1 METKIHF
8 TVKALCTAFIFY
20 QLWIFIFSRQMYD
33 AWEKVC
39 RMMRIA
45 RIKLWKCRKEYRI
58 YREKKAEKAR
68 KKARRKKKVTE
79 TKVAQESHGTVARSS
94 PADDNDVI
102 GKTKIVYLEDPE
114 VARKTPTRSEPL
126 VKEPIEED
134 EEISPEDVA
143 HENRGLA
150 KEEMEALMAPVNS
163 EPDPEFNTAMTFE
176 EMNNVV
182 EVLTSE
188 TGDEQKDFRA
198 SMTIYHKLSGTEIL
212 NLLENEIGCQ
222 QKIESL
228 LNEYL
233 DETGRPLAKRKAAS
247 KKVEAFNIDK
257 FV

>member
-1 METKIHF
+1 
-8 TVKALCTAFIFY
+8 
-20 QLWIFIFSRQMYD
+20 
-33 AWEKVC
+33 
-39 RMMRIA
+39 MMRIA

-58 YREKKAEKAR
+58 YREEKAEKAR
-68 KKARRKKKVTE
+68 KKARRKKKMAE
-79 TKVAQESHGTVARSS
+79 TKVAQESYGTVMQPS
-94 PADDNDVI
+94 PTDDNDVI

-134 EEISPEDVA
+134 EEIRPEDVA
-143 HENRGLA
+143 HEDRGLA

-233 DETGRPLAKRKAAS
+233 DEAGNPLLRRRGTP
-247 KKVEAFNIDK
+247 KKKEVFDIGK

>member
-1 METKIHF
+1 M
-8 TVKALCTAFIFY
+8 
-20 QLWIFIFSRQMYD
+20 
-33 AWEKVC
+33 
-39 RMMRIA
+39 
-45 RIKLWKCRKEYRI
+45 
-58 YREKKAEKAR
+58 
-68 KKARRKKKVTE
+68 
-79 TKVAQESHGTVARSS
+79 
-94 PADDNDVI
+94 
-102 GKTKIVYLEDPE
+102 
-114 VARKTPTRSEPL
+114 ARKTPTRSEPL

-134 EEISPEDVA
+134 EEIRPEDVA
-143 HENRGLA
+143 HEDRGVA

>member
-1 METKIHF
+1 METNIHF
-8 TVKALCTAFIFY
+8 TVKVLCAVFIFY
-20 QLWIFIFSRQMYD
+20 QLWIFIFIRKMYGI
-33 AWEKVC
+33 WE
-39 RMMRIA
+39 RLYRLMRIA
-45 RIKLWKCRKEYRI
+45 RIRLWKLRKKHMEQ
-58 YREKKAEKAR
+58 KAHNAR
-68 KKARRKKKVTE
+68 KKARRKK
-79 TKVAQESHGTVARSS
+79 VASQDKPKATMPS
-94 PADDNDVI
+94 PTDDDVV
-102 GKTKIVYLEDPE
+102 GKTKTVYLEDPE
-114 VARKTPTRSEPL
+114 VARKTPTRSEPM

-143 HENRGLA
+143 HEDRGLT
-150 KEEMEALMAPVNS
+150 KEEMDALMAPVDA

-188 TGDEQKDFRA
+188 TRDKQKDFCA

-247 KKVEAFNIDK
+247 KKVQAFNIDK

>member
-8 TVKALCTAFIFY
+8 TVKALCAAFIFY
-20 QLWIFIFSRQMYD
+20 QLWIFIFSRKMYD
-33 AWEKVC
+33 GWDKVY

-45 RIKLWKCRKEYRI
+45 RIKLWKYRKECRK
-58 YREKKAEKAR
+58 KKAKNAHKRE
-68 KKARRKKKVTE
+68 RRKKTSVATKAGQEISE
-79 TKVAQESHGTVARSS
+79 TMTGTS
-94 PADDNDVI
+94 PAADDDVI

-134 EEISPEDVA
+134 EEIRPEDVA
-143 HENRGLA
+143 HEDRGLA

>member
-1 METKIHF
+1 MESKIYF
-8 TVKALCTAFIFY
+8 TVKVLCTIFIFY
-20 QLWIFIFSRQMYD
+20 QLWIFIFSRQMYE
-33 AWEKVC
+33 AWEKVY

-45 RIKLWKCRKEYRI
+45 RIKLWKRRKEYRI
-58 YREKKAEKAR
+58 YREKKVEKTR
-68 KKARRKKKVTE
+68 EKNRRKKKVTE
-79 TKVAQESHGTVARSS
+79 TKVAQENPETVAQSS

-114 VARKTPTRSEPL
+114 VARKKPTRSEPL
-126 VKEPIEED
+126 VKESIEED
-134 EEISPEDVA
+134 EEISPDDVVHED
-143 HENRGLA
+143 RGLT
-150 KEEMEALMAPVNS
+150 KEEMEALMVPVGA

-188 TGDEQKDFRA
+188 TQDRQKDFRA

-233 DETGRPLAKRKAAS
+233 DETGRPLAKRKIAS
-247 KKVEAFNIDK
+247 KKMEAFNIDK

>member
-198 SMTIYHKLSGTEIL
+198 SMTIY
-212 NLLENEIGCQ
+212 
-222 QKIESL
+222 
-228 LNEYL
+228 
-233 DETGRPLAKRKAAS
+233 RKY
-247 KKVEAFNIDK
+247 
-257 FV
+257 

>member
-8 TVKALCTAFIFY
+8 TVKILCTVFIFY
-20 QLWIFIFSRQMYD
+20 QLWIFIFSRKMD
-33 AWEKVC
+33 GIWE
-39 RMMRIA
+39 RLYRLMRIV
-45 RIKLWKCRKEYRI
+45 RIRLWKLRKKRMER
-58 YREKKAEKAR
+58 KAHNAR
-68 KKARRKKKVTE
+68 KKARRKN
-79 TKVAQESHGTVARSS
+79 VASQNKPKATMPS
-94 PADDNDVI
+94 PTDDDVV
-102 GKTKIVYLEDPE
+102 GKTKTVYLEDPE
-114 VARKTPTRSEPL
+114 VARKTPTRSEPM

-134 EEISPEDVA
+134 EEISPDDVA
-143 HENRGLA
+143 HEDRGLT
-150 KEEMEALMAPVNS
+150 KEEMDTLMAPVDA

-188 TGDEQKDFRA
+188 TQDKQKDFRA